1 MLKILYEDQEIL
13 VVEKPAG
20 MESQAS
26 RKLEPDMVSEIK
38 KYRSRYETGQLSTKK
53 STNLSPGPVDSYVGV
68 IHRLDKPVS
77 GVMVYAKTKKA
88 AASLS
93 QQVQDGRMKKVYHA
107 VVCGKPVDNVGNYVD
122 FLLREGK
129 TNFST
134 VVEKG
139 TKDAKRAELRY
150 RVLKTLPVEYG
161 AGESVMEE
169 ACRRSLVEIEL
180 LTGRNHQIRVQFAAH
195 GTPLWGD
202 ARYNPL
208 WGGTLP
214 VPERKSVKMKM
225 SGGTPEQMSG
235 EEKAADRGS
244 FSRNGNGRVGSRRE
258 NLALAAVR
266 LSLIHPVSGKR
277 MEFSMK
283 PKNAVFRDFE

>member
-1 MLKILYEDQEIL
+1 MLKVLYEDQAIL

-38 KYRSRYETGQLSTKK
+38 KYRSRCDAGQLSTKC
-53 STNLSPGPVDSYVGV
+53 STNPSTKPVDIYVGV

-77 GVMVYAKTKKA
+77 GVMVYAKTREA

-93 QQVQDGRMKKVYHA
+93 QQIQDGRMKKVYHA
-107 VVCGKPVDNVGNYVD
+107 IVCGKPVDNVGNYVD
-122 FLLREGK
+122 YLLREGK

-150 RVLKTLPVEYG
+150 HVLKTLQ
-161 AGESVMEE
+161 EE
-169 ACRRSLVEIEL
+169 RSLIEIEL
-180 LTGRNHQIRVQFAAH
+180 LTGRTHQIRVQFAAH

-214 VPERKSVKMKM
+214 VP
-225 SGGTPEQMSG
+225 GGSLSISDGTS
-235 EEKAADRGS
+235 DRMPGGGNNTDGGPLPQGKD
-244 FSRNGNGRVGSRRE
+244 SRTGSRRE
-258 NLALAAVR
+258 DLALAAVR

-277 MEFSMK
+277 MEFSME
-283 PKNAVFRDFE
+283 PKGTAFRDFA

>member
-38 KYRSRYETGQLSTKK
+38 KYRSRCDAGQLSTKC
-53 STNLSPGPVDSYVGV
+53 STNPSTKPVDIYVGV

-77 GVMVYAKTKKA
+77 GVMVYAKTREA

-107 VVCGKPVDNVGNYVD
+107 IVCGKPVDNVGNYVD
-122 FLLREGK
+122 YLLREGK

-150 RVLKTLPVEYG
+150 HVLKTLQ
-161 AGESVMEE
+161 EE
-169 ACRRSLVEIEL
+169 RSLIEIEL
-180 LTGRNHQIRVQFAAH
+180 LTGRTHQIRVQFAAH

-214 VPERKSVKMKM
+214 VP
-225 SGGTPEQMSG
+225 GGLDNTDGGPLPQG
-235 EEKAADRGS
+235 KN
-244 FSRNGNGRVGSRRE
+244 SRTGSRRE
-258 NLALAAVR
+258 DLALAAVR

-277 MEFSMK
+277 MEFSME
-283 PKNAVFRDFE
+283 PKGTAFRDFA